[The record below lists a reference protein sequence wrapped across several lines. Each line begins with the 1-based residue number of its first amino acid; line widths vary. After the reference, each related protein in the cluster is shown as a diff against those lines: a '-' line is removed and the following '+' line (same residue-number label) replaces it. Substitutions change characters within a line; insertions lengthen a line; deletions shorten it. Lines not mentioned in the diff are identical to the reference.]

1 MSKEI
6 IQALKDNDV
15 AFGLM
20 PFEMQVKAKEIGQ
33 SEFSMYM
40 KNNTWMRCGHVN
52 NFYDSIVTDQTYRL
66 RLDYEAPEA
75 PEAPEAEVA
84 TLKGMQGCAW
94 EDAEG
99 DTIAAVNELQDACDI
114 IIDTVQAMIESKQ

>member
-6 IQALKDNDV
+6 IQALKGNLKRYDRLTHDEN
-15 AFGLM
+15 ATLESIGYEYREYLNTSKGIW
-20 PFEMQVKAKEIGQ
+20 EQVGMEGGRP
-33 SEFSMYM
+33 EDTVF
-40 KNNTWMRCGHVN
+40 R
-52 NFYDSIVTDQTYRL
+52 IVP
-66 RLDYEAPEA
+66 DYEA

-99 DTIAAVNELQDACDI
+99 DTIAAVNELQDVCGI